1 MTGSP
6 PPRRSPAAPRVDQP
20 SQAELLSARVQGQ
33 YARLPVS
40 LVTVLVNAAVIVPVL
55 HRTLGSAVV
64 VWAAAVMGGALVRL
78 LGWAAWR
85 HGWVRLSPAVW
96 GRLNVAGAGLN
107 GVLWGL
113 LPVLFFPSLDVVEH
127 MYVSAILVGMVAGS
141 AAVTIGCPAAFTAFT
156 APSLLPLLWRLLGS
170 RSRIELATG
179 VMGCVFAAA
188 MWLLSRASA
197 RNLVETLVQRF
208 RNEALVLELST
219 ASEELTEINA
229 GLEQSVRQRT
239 AELVE
244 LERKLAESALLA
256 SVGSLAAAVAHDIN
270 NPLAS
275 LLANVRLLEQELA
288 EAGAPPAGALRETL
302 DDLRASADRVRGIV
316 RSLGEV
322 ARSDGARGP
331 LDLRQIVESCLEVA
345 MPELRT
351 RVRVVRDHGEPC
363 WIAGERAVVS
373 QVLLGLILHL
383 ARTVPEGEP
392 SGHALHLTTRRPP
405 GVKAEVRV
413 ELWCTPPPGP
423 SDHPGRTGQGADDLI
438 VALSHASVS
447 RLGGATARRAD
458 GVGFAL
464 TLPVERGPG

>member
-6 PPRRSPAAPRVDQP
+6 QPRRSAAARRVDQP

-55 HRTLGSAVV
+55 HRALGSAIVL
-64 VWAAAVMGGALVRL
+64 WAAGVTAGTVVRL
-78 LGWAAWR
+78 AGWAAWR
-85 HGWVRLSPAVW
+85 RAPGRLSPATW
-96 GRLNVAGAGLN
+96 GRLHVAGAGVN
-107 GVLWGL
+107 GLLWGL
-113 LPVLFFPSLDVVEH
+113 LPLLFFPALGVVEH
-127 MYVSAILVGMVAGS
+127 MYVSAVLVGMVAGS
-141 AAVTIGCPAAFTAFT
+141 AAVTIGCPAAFATFA
-156 APSLLPLLWRLLGS
+156 APSFLPLLWRLLGNA
-170 RSRIELATG
+170 SRIELATG
-179 VMGCVFAAA
+179 IMGCVFALA
-188 MWLLSRASA
+188 MWVLSRTSS
-197 RNLVETLVQRF
+197 RNLVESLTQRF

-229 GLEQSVRQRT
+229 GLEQSVHQRT
-239 AELVE
+239 VELVE

-275 LLANVRLLEQELA
+275 LLANVRLLEHELND
-288 EAGAPPAGALRETL
+288 AGVPPAGTLREAL
-302 DDLRASADRVRGIV
+302 DDVRASADRVRAIV

-322 ARSDGARGP
+322 ARSDGGRGL
-331 LDLRQIVESCLEVA
+331 LDLRQIVESCLSVA

-363 WIAGERAVVS
+363 WILGERAVVS

-392 SGHALHLTTRRPP
+392 SGHALHLATRRPP
-405 GVKAEVRV
+405 GQAEVTV
-413 ELWCTPPPGP
+413 ELWCAPPPGP
-423 SDHPGRTGQGADDLI
+423 SNHPDRPGLGADDLI

-458 GVGFAL
+458 GEGFVL
-464 TLPVERGPG
+464 TLPVEREPH